1 MFNHVNNEY
10 LTQTLLIYLTLLI
23 IFNKFLCS
31 NISLKLRY
39 RTFPG
44 HGQEVCGLVWSNDG
58 HYLAS
63 GGGDN
68 LVKIWEPSMLTTE
81 DPVRFPVV

>member
-1 MFNHVNNEY
+1 MSEVLFY
-10 LTQTLLIYLTLLI
+10 L
-23 IFNKFLCS
+23 KS
-31 NISLKLRY
+31 SY

-81 DPVRFPVV
+81 DPVRFSVVLIFAILSSFNNLLN